1 MPQPNDSQQATPV
14 DWSPWKHPKAKRWFE
29 ELLEESHLPLMMEHA
44 VDKADDSLNE
54 GETRLMV
61 ALAILLGRE
70 GVWPAQRDSILRTI
84 VRQGDVVAQR
94 TTKSKDGPLSLSE
107 HKAQSKQHDHL
118 VHEVE
123 VLRRRIGMSNRTTP
137 QKPPAWGK
145 FWS

>member
-1 MPQPNDSQQATPV
+1 MTQPDDSQDSATI

-29 ELLEESHLPLMMEHA
+29 ELLEETHLPLMMEHA
-44 VDKADDSLNE
+44 VDKADNSLSE

-61 ALAILLGRE
+61 ALGIMLGHD
-70 GVWPAQRDSILRTI
+70 GIWPAQRDMILRTI
-84 VRQGDVVAQR
+84 VRQGDIVAKR
-94 TTKSKDGPLSLSE
+94 TAAKKEGPISLSQHQE
-107 HKAQSKQHDHL
+107 QAKQHDQL

-123 VLRRRIGMSNRTTP
+123 MLRRRIGMSNRKTP